1 MGKCSPQGKG
11 YWQRP
16 GAPSSAWLQQRR
28 RAIALEMTQ
37 NRTPQNVVEARE
49 PLEPSIMAILS
60 KPHRDQIR
68 SELSLLLQE
77 ALRGRNPLMSSAPK
91 SCKVVCQSTQCGGS
105 VHGATHHILCGTK
118 LARAPAVKACEAH
131 VKEYLPQLAAQ
142 CAQATAQA
150 TAQAGPSTQPTLPTQ
165 TTLEP
170 SEAVAD
176 GASPPAAVPRS
187 TPGGARTC

>member
-28 RAIALEMTQ
+28 RAIALERTQ

-49 PLEPSIMAILS
+49 PLEPSINAILS

-77 ALRGRNPLMSSAPK
+77 ALRGGNPLMSNAPK
-91 SCKVVCQSTQCGGS
+91 SCKINCQSTQCGGS
-105 VHGATHHILCGTK
+105 VHGATHHILCSTK
-118 LARAPAVKACEAH
+118 LARGPAVKACEAH

-142 CAQATAQA
+142 CAQAAAQA
-150 TAQAGPSTQPTLPTQ
+150 AAEAPTQPTQPTQ
-165 TTLEP
+165 PTTSVDSSEP
-170 SEAVAD
+170 TESSNDSAPPPLRAPAD
-176 GASPPAAVPRS
+176 P
-187 TPGGARTC
+187 TC